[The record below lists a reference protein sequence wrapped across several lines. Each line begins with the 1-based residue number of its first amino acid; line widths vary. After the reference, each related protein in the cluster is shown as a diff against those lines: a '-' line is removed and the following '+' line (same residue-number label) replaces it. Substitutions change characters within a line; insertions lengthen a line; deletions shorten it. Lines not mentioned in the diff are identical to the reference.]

1 MVYLISVVGG
11 LFLAGFGISR
21 VSKARSAK
29 PSVQKL
35 FGAN

>member
-11 LFLAGFGISR
+11 LFLTGFGISR
-21 VSKARSAK
+21 VAAKRSAK

-35 FGAN
+35 FGTK

>member
-1 MVYLISVVGG
+1 MVYLISLVGG

-21 VSKARSAK
+21 VSKARSTR

-35 FGAN
+35 FAAK